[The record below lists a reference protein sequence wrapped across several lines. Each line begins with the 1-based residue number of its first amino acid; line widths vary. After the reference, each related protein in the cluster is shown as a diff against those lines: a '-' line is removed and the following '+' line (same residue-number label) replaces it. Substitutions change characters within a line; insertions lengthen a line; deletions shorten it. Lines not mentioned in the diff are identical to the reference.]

1 MGTGLGAV
9 FSGGGH
15 QVCGRRRA
23 DSLCLLCTP
32 PPPEQTAGRNQRP
45 PGGGPHH
52 HSVNRKRQAPVWP
65 EAPEHPYPVLFLLWP
80 WLAQLYYRTALHP
93 CHCPTLHSPL
103 PSKYWPNAPQGNHS
117 LYGLPRSMS
126 SQAQVSL
133 APPSRTS
140 TLSENSMLTQCAKL

>member
-52 HSVNRKRQAPVWP
+52 HSVNRKTDRPQCGLRPQSTPTQCSFFSGLGLPNCTTGQPSTPA
-65 EAPEHPYPVLFLLWP
+65 
-80 WLAQLYYRTALHP
+80 TALLSTAP
-93 CHCPTLHSPL
+93 SPVNTGQMRPRGTTLCTDCRGLCL
-103 PSKYWPNAPQGNHS
+103 PRPKFPWPHPQGQA
-117 LYGLPRSMS
+117 RS
-126 SQAQVSL
+126 V
-133 APPSRTS
+133 R
-140 TLSENSMLTQCAKL
+140 TQC